1 MLEINTLTWILV
13 SVIAL
18 FTFLKWYVARNDDY
32 WRKRGIP
39 YQPRMSFLAF
49 HRMLKREGMASFIKR
64 FYRNNLKRV
73 YGLFGAFT
81 MDVIANSAFGTHI
94 DSHNDPNNEFV
105 RRARRVFEGFNFALI
120 FLAMAIPSWI
130 WKCLPSNIHP
140 QKFDRNDFFRDV
152 TRNVIKKRKET
163 GREEMS
169 YDAVREMKILDAV
182 VSETLRM
189 YPPLALRLDFL
200 LSSLDDDSLLL
211 IMLPKQSISSN
222 LTKAIRSLHS
232 TQTRSPGSQTGNQ
245 CDNLMK
251 IGVVRW
257 LERTAVENYE
267 LRNTGIVV
275 EKGMRV
281 MIPIYGMHYDP
292 EFFEDPEI
300 FNPERFLED
309 PKHPQYA
316 YMPFG
321 SGPRNCIGMR
331 FALLEIKVCLSN
343 LLRHFR
349 LKPHSN
355 TKIPLDYRKD
365 AIFLTVAELPLL
377 VEKRTDVKYVA
388 RNDDYWRKK
397 GIPYR
402 PRMSFLALQLMLKRE
417 GMVSFIKSF
426 YENNLGRAFGGF
438 EGAEPIVVVTE
449 PDLLRD
455 ILVKDFH
462 IFPYRRVFETGDPVG
477 DNGLTNLTG
486 EQWKRIRTIIT
497 PAFTSKRMRQCP
509 SLFFTIKTVFSKQI
523 YDSLFG
529 AFTMDVIANSAFG
542 TQIDSHNDPN
552 NEFVRRVRRVFEGF
566 NFALMFLAMAVP
578 AWIWKCIPSK
588 FHPLKF
594 DRDDFFREVTR
605 NVIKKR
611 KETGREEMSYDA
623 VREMKILDAVISETL
638 RMHPPIAT
646 LERSAVENYALRN
659 TGIVVEKG
667 MRVMIPIYGMH
678 YDPEFFEDPEIFNP
692 ERFLEDPKHPQ
703 YAYLP
708 FGSGPRNCL
717 GMRFALLEIKVCLSN
732 LLHHFR
738 LKPHSNTKIP
748 LEYRKD
754 APLLTLTEL
763 PLLVEKRTDVQ

>member
-300 FNPERFLED
+300 FNPER
-309 PKHPQYA
+309 
-316 YMPFG
+316 
-321 SGPRNCIGMR
+321 
-331 FALLEIKVCLSN
+331 
-343 LLRHFR
+343 
-349 LKPHSN
+349 
-355 TKIPLDYRKD
+355 
-365 AIFLTVAELPLL
+365 
-377 VEKRTDVKYVA
+377 YVA

-497 PAFTSKRMRQCP
+497 PAFTSKRMRQ
-509 SLFFTIKTVFSKQI
+509 
-523 YDSLFG
+523 
-529 AFTMDVIANSAFG
+529 
-542 TQIDSHNDPN
+542 
-552 NEFVRRVRRVFEGF
+552 
-566 NFALMFLAMAVP
+566 
-578 AWIWKCIPSK
+578 
-588 FHPLKF
+588 
-594 DRDDFFREVTR
+594 
-605 NVIKKR
+605 
-611 KETGREEMSYDA
+611 EEMSYDA